1 MAKRAKRAIKSNP
14 REERNLSEYK
24 NKKNSNVIS
33 VDFNTKSIK
42 KIDIVPRSL
51 NQEDML
57 MALED
62 DNIPVVIAS
71 GPAGAGKTY
80 ISALYAVKQ
89 LSEGKIKKIVL
100 SRPNIS
106 VDDKDIGFLPG
117 DIIEKMLPWLGGIM
131 DALEL
136 YYSKEDIQKL
146 LEEGKIECLP
156 IAFCRGRSLAD
167 CIVLLDEAQGTT
179 ANSILA
185 VLTRISTNSKLIIS
199 GDVKQTDRG
208 DCNGLA
214 DLITKLGQHPIDG
227 IEHIQFTT
235 RDIQRHPII
244 SKILKM
250 YGQD

>member
-14 REERNLSEYK
+14 REERNVEGYK
-24 NKKNSNVIS
+24 NKRNSNVIS
-33 VDFNTKSIK
+33 VDFHPKSNK

-62 DNIPVVIAS
+62 ESKPIIIAS

-80 ISALYAVKQ
+80 IASLFAVKQ
-89 LSEGKIKKIVL
+89 LIEGKIKKIVL
-100 SRPNIS
+100 TRPNVA
-106 VDDKDIGFLPG
+106 VDDRDIGFLPG

-136 YYSKEDIQKL
+136 YFSKQEIQKL
-146 LEEGKIECLP
+146 LEDGKIECLP
-156 IAFCRGRSLAD
+156 VAFCRGRSLAD
-167 CIVLLDEAQGTT
+167 CIVILDEAQGTT

-185 VLTRISTNSKLIIS
+185 VLTRISTNSKLIVA
-199 GDVKQTDRG
+199 GDTKQSDRG
-208 DCNGLA
+208 EFNGLA
-214 DLITKLGQHPIDG
+214 DLISKLDQNPIDG
-227 IEHIQFTT
+227 IEHIQFTKT
-235 RDIQRHPII
+235 DIQRHPII
-244 SKILKM
+244 GKILKM